1 MTQEKVLKERK
12 HFLILDGLRGVAA
25 LAIVV
30 FHFMEW
36 VYTSEDNFLGH
47 SFLAVDFFFCLSGF
61 VLGYAYDGRIA
72 KMGLKQFFVRRLIRL
87 HPMVVFGA
95 VIGLIAFL
103 VDPFATYQFA
113 YSYGKIILL
122 FICTLLLIPLPIMEE
137 RSFNNFGLNA
147 PSWSLYWEYVANV
160 VYALF
165 LARLP
170 RKYLWYILIPT
181 AFALVYVNYT
191 AGDLLGGWAGEN
203 FWHGGIRIA
212 YSFTAGL
219 IIYRFNLIIK
229 NRIGFLGLTILLSLV
244 FFSPHLF
251 ERDLLESIMVIF
263 YFPLLISL
271 GAGSTLGDKAKSL
284 CRFSGD
290 ISYPLYMS
298 HYAIMWI
305 YGNYFMLHNPDNK
318 TLLWIIVLG
327 TVGCV
332 AFSWIVM
339 KFYDIPVRKYFT
351 KLSKERFQN
360 RN

>member
-1 MTQEKVLKERK
+1 M
-12 HFLILDGLRGVAA
+12 
-25 LAIVV
+25 
-30 FHFMEW
+30 
-36 VYTSEDNFLGH
+36 
-47 SFLAVDFFFCLSGF
+47 
-61 VLGYAYDGRIA
+61 
-72 KMGLKQFFVRRLIRL
+72 
-87 HPMVVFGA
+87 
-95 VIGLIAFL
+95 
-103 VDPFATYQFA
+103 
-113 YSYGKIILL
+113 
-122 FICTLLLIPLPIMEE
+122 
-137 RSFNNFGLNA
+137 
-147 PSWSLYWEYVANV
+147 
-160 VYALF
+160 
-165 LARLP
+165 
-170 RKYLWYILIPT
+170 
-181 AFALVYVNYT
+181 
-191 AGDLLGGWAGEN
+191 GGWAGEN